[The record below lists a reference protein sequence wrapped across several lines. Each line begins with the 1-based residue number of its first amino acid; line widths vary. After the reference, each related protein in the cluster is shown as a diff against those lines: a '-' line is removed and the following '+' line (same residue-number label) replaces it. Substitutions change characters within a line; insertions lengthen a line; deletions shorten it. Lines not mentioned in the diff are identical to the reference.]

1 MAEIITGR
9 IIGID
14 PDGITV
20 RVPFR
25 DWERF
30 TARAYDEVLME
41 LPDTRRRSPEQ
52 LRKAWAIMSD
62 MALYMSGD
70 KRCAEEDVYQPM
82 RAIFAAEHQK
92 TLQKRLYHLS
102 ESSMTEARDFI
113 NFLLDQCLEMDIP
126 LSRPASELT
135 DDIQHYVYQCTLA
148 RKCAVCGK
156 RAELHHVSR
165 VGMGRNRH
173 EIDHEGMK
181 ALPLCRDH
189 HGEAHDHGDAAL
201 MEKYHLEPIII
212 DRRIIE
218 RLKIG
223 RTS

>member
-14 PDGITV
+14 PDGFTV

-52 LRKAWAIMSD
+52 LRKAWAIMGD
-62 MALYMSGD
+62 MALYLSGD

-82 RAIFAAEHQK
+82 RAVFAAEHQK

-113 NFLLDQCLEMDIP
+113 SFLLDQCMEMDIP
-126 LSRPASELT
+126 LSRPAAELT
-135 DDIQHYVYQCTLA
+135 DDIQHYVYQCTLH
-148 RKCAVCGK
+148 RKCAVCGRK
-156 RAELHHVSR
+156 AELHHVDR
-165 VGMGRNRH
+165 VGMGRNRQ
-173 EIDHEGMK
+173 EIDHEGMR
-181 ALPLCRDH
+181 ALPLCREH
-189 HGEAHDHGDAAL
+189 HHEAHEHGDAAL
-201 MEKYHLEPIII
+201 MTKYHLEPILI

-218 RLKIG
+218 KLKIG
-223 RTS
+223 RTA